1 MYRTVCN
8 GNRSVRSNTVCI
20 IHQRTITSMHYRII
34 TQLACV
40 FLSRVIYGS
49 PSIQRAIHPSP
60 TQQPSSLCYC
70 SCINVTYQHKML
82 HFAQKHA
89 RARAINVTQ
98 SNTITVIHR
107 AEESPEHM
115 LRFFL
120 LHVSMCLCMWH
131 VCSVGHATNTCTHAL
146 FSYGSRWRARGCAD
160 L

>member
-1 MYRTVCN
+1 
-8 GNRSVRSNTVCI
+8 
-20 IHQRTITSMHYRII
+20 MHYRII

-60 TQQPSSLCYC
+60 TQQPSSLRHCC
-70 SCINVTYQHKML
+70 CINVTYQHKML

-89 RARAINVTQ
+89 RSRAINVTQ

-115 LRFFL
+115 LRFFS
-120 LHVSMCLCMWH
+120 SMFQCVFVWWH
-131 VCSVGHATNTCTHAL
+131 VFCWTCNKHRHTCIIL
-146 FSYGSRWRARGCAD
+146 VWFSLACTRLR
-160 L
+160 